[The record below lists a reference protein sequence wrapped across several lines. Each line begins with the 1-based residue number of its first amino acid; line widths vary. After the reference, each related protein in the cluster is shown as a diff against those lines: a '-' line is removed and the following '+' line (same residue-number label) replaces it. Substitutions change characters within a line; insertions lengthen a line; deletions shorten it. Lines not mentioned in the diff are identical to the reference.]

1 MFTPNQTKKRILIVI
16 VLLVLILLVSIL
28 IKNIKLSDSYSFSG
42 SNITESPDIELSE
55 AVPLLEN
62 QNNIPI
68 DSLSEKTLSYGEVI
82 DLYGQKRI
90 QIDKDCR
97 ATPTAASF
105 TVGTTIVIDNRSEEV
120 KAVKFIE
127 DTYAIPPL
135 HVKIFELNRQGI
147 FAVDCGS
154 SKNVSIIRVN

>member
-1 MFTPNQTKKRILIVI
+1 MLIPSQTKKQILIII
-16 VLLVLILLVSIL
+16 VLLVLVLVINIL
-28 IKNIKLSDSYSFSG
+28 IKNINLSENYSFNG
-42 SNITESPDIELSE
+42 NKITESPEIELSE
-55 AVPLLEN
+55 NVPFLEN
-62 QNNIPI
+62 QNNLPI
-68 DSLSEKTLSYGEVI
+68 ESLSEKSLSYGEVI
-82 DLYGQKRI
+82 ELYGQKRI

-105 TVGTTIVIDNRSEEV
+105 TVGTVIVVDNRSEEV
-120 KAVKFIE
+120 KAVKFID

-147 FAVDCGS
+147 FAIDCGS